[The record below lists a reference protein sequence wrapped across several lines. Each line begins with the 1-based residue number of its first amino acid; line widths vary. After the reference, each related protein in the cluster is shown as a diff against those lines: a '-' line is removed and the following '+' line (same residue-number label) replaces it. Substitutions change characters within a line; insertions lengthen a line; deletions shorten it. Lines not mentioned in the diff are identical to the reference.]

1 MKKLVLTFASALLV
15 GSITLTS
22 CDKQKEAIF
31 DQSAVDNAT
40 ADAQFNDL
48 DNITTEAMIS
58 QEANAGLRDA
68 STERTS
74 TFRGC
79 GTYTFSPSTKTITID
94 FGTGTTCN
102 DGKTRKGKIVIVAT
116 GRYMT
121 AGSVIVTTP
130 QDYYVNN
137 VKVEGRKTVTN
148 VTQQGGNPKHT
159 VVVAEG
165 KLTYPDGSVFTWTT
179 NRTREWLSGSGDLN
193 FTNDVW
199 SITGNASGVNRKGK
213 SFSAEITNALIIKAE
228 CFVTSGRIPV
238 QGSYTVV
245 GENASKSVD
254 FGTGAC
260 DRTVTVTITNVG
272 QFTVAVGD

>member
-15 GSITLTS
+15 GSIALTS
-22 CDKQKEAIF
+22 CEKQKEAIF

-58 QEANAGLRDA
+58 QESQLGVREV
-68 STERTS
+68 SGERTS
-74 TFRGC
+74 NFRGC
-79 GTYTFSPSTKTITID
+79 GTYTFNTSTKTMTID
-94 FGTGTTCN
+94 FGTGVTCN
-102 DGKTRKGKIVIVAT
+102 DGKTRKGKLIITYT

-121 AGSVIVTTP
+121 PGSVITTTT
-130 QDYYVNN
+130 DNYYVNN
-137 VKVEGRKTVTN
+137 VKVDGRKTVTN

-159 VVVAEG
+159 VVVADG
-165 KLTYPDGSVFTWTT
+165 KLTYADGSTFTWTT

-199 SITGNASGVNRKGK
+199 SITGDASGVNRKGK
-213 SFSAEITNALIIKAE
+213 SFVANITNPIIIKAE
-228 CFVTSGRIPV
+228 CFATSGRMPV
-238 QGSYTVV
+238 QGTYSVV
-245 GENASKSVD
+245 AENASKTVD

-260 DRTVTVTITNVG
+260 DRTITVTITNVG
-272 QFTVAVGD
+272 QFTIGIGD

>member
-15 GSITLTS
+15 GSIALTS

-58 QEANAGLRDA
+58 QESQLGVREV
-68 STERTS
+68 SGERTS
-74 TFRGC
+74 NFRGC
-79 GTYTFSPSTKTITID
+79 GTYTFNTSTKTMTID
-94 FGTGTTCN
+94 FGTGVTCN
-102 DGKTRKGKIVIVAT
+102 DGKTRKGKLIITYT

-121 AGSVIVTTP
+121 PGSVITTTT
-130 QDYYVNN
+130 DNYYVNN

-159 VVVAEG
+159 VVVADG
-165 KLTYPDGSVFTWTT
+165 KLTYADGSTFTWTT

-199 SITGNASGVNRKGK
+199 SITGDASGVNRKGK
-213 SFSAEITNALIIKAE
+213 SFVANITNPIIIKAE
-228 CFVTSGRIPV
+228 CFATSGRMPV
-238 QGSYTVV
+238 QGTYSVV
-245 GENASKSVD
+245 AENASKTVD

-260 DRTVTVTITNVG
+260 DRTITVTITNVG
-272 QFTVAVGD
+272 QFTIGIGD